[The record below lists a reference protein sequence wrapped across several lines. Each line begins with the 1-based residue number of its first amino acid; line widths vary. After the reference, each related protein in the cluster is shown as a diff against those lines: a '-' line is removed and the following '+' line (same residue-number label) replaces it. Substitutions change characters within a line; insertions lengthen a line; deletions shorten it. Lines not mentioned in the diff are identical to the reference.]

1 MADEQRAPMVLEGR
15 SGIGPFKGEAV
26 TVLPCR
32 VFGASPAEC
41 VDRVNELL
49 DALEETVARF
59 EWAGVVKN
67 PRDGMEACE
76 FAAAMY
82 AQAVRLEAA
91 EAARNQ

>member
-1 MADEQRAPMVLEGR
+1 
-15 SGIGPFKGEAV
+15 
-26 TVLPCR
+26 
-32 VFGASPAEC
+32 
-41 VDRVNELL
+41 VNELL